1 MHLRWRF
8 AIGAG
13 LIALAVGYLI
23 TTAVRKTA
31 EYYLT
36 VEQVAARESHLEGQM
51 LRVGGRVK
59 AGTVSWNPATLTL
72 AFAIVPPPPKA
83 GVSGVKPVAVGDP
96 PEFHVIARGE
106 PKPDMFAPGRDVIVE
121 GRLGPD
127 GTIEASQVL
136 TKCASKYVPK
146 IPGEK

>member
-1 MHLRWRF
+1 MHTRWRF
-8 AIGAG
+8 AVGAG

-31 EYYLT
+31 EYYMT
-36 VEQVAARESHLEGQM
+36 VQQVAAGKAHLKGQT

-59 AGTVSWNPATLTL
+59 PGTVSWNPATLTL
-72 AFAIVPPPPKA
+72 AFAIVQPPPKPGA
-83 GVSGVKPVAVGDP
+83 SGLEPVAAGDP
-96 PEFHVIARGE
+96 AEFHVIAHGE

-121 GRLGPD
+121 GRLESD

-146 IPGEK
+146 VPGEK